1 MYSTASKVSL
11 FGTFLFYFP
20 TYGMNM
26 DQKNSEYGHFTHSAL
41 VMTGYEISKR
51 GSNGPYNPLSVL
63 EGIPQTVT
71 AQKMKFYTNNFFN
84 KRDQIRRKLRI
95 WLHLL
100 KKFLMES
107 FIFCGVSLAFS

>member
-1 MYSTASKVSL
+1 MYSTASKVSV

-26 DQKNSEYGHFTHSAL
+26 EQKNSEYGHSTHNAL
-41 VMTGYEISKR
+41 VMNGYEISKK
-51 GSNGPYNPLSVL
+51 GSNGHHNPLSVL

-71 AQKMKFYTNNFFN
+71 AQKMKFSTNNFFN

-95 WLHLL
+95 W
-100 KKFLMES
+100 
-107 FIFCGVSLAFS
+107 